1 MDDRLSG
8 VAEFVDVVDAG
19 SFSAA
24 GARLGVTRSA
34 VAKIVA
40 RLEQRLG
47 VRLLHRTTRSLSL
60 TDEGHAYYEQCRRVL
75 SELSAVEA
83 AFDHGRR
90 EPSGR
95 LRISAPVLFGR
106 QCVAPVVRRL
116 VEDYPRLNV
125 ELSFSDRVA
134 DLVEDGFDLA
144 VRIGTLPDY
153 GTLVARRLGVQRMGI
168 CASPAYL
175 AQHGKPA
182 DVAALATH
190 TGIAYGRA
198 GQSPPWRVR
207 GPGGEVEECR
217 LASRLYFDDLL
228 AIADAAAAGAG
239 LAWLPCWLMAP
250 YLSDGR
256 LELVMDSKSVMGGEV
271 HVVRQKARHM
281 PSKVRVAVDAL
292 VADISRMLGAE
303 QEHVDYAHDLAHLD
317 AS

>member
-1 MDDRLSG
+1 MTDRLRG

-19 SFSAA
+19 SFAAA
-24 GARLGVTRSA
+24 GVRLGVTRSA
-34 VAKIVA
+34 VAKVVA

-47 VRLLHRTTRSLSL
+47 VRLLQRTTRSLSL

-75 SELSAVEA
+75 SELSAAEA
-83 AFDHGRR
+83 ALDHGQR
-90 EPSGR
+90 EPAGR

-106 QCVAPVVRRL
+106 QCVAPVVRAL
-116 VEDYPRLNV
+116 VERYPRLDV
-125 ELSFSDRVA
+125 ELSFSDRMA

-144 VRIGTLPDY
+144 VRIGPLPDHA
-153 GTLVARRLGVQRMGI
+153 TLVARRLGVQGMGI

-175 AQHGKPA
+175 ARHGKPA
-182 DVAALATH
+182 DLAELATH

-198 GQSPPWRVR
+198 GQTKPWQVL

-217 LASRLYFDDLL
+217 LAARLYFDDLQ

-239 LAWLPCWLMAP
+239 LAWLPCWLMGP
-250 YLSDGR
+250 YLQDGR
-256 LELVMDSKSVMGGEV
+256 LALVMDSKSVLGAEV

-292 VADISRMLGAE
+292 VEEIPRR
-303 QEHVDYAHDLAHLD
+303 LAQI
-317 AS
+317 

>member
-1 MDDRLSG
+1 MIVRNPAACASCNAQIDTPPVPSSAT
-8 VAEFVDVVDAG
+8 VAPG
-19 SFSAA
+19 C
-24 GARLGVTRSA
+24 
-34 VAKIVA
+34 A

-47 VRLLHRTTRSLSL
+47 VRLLQRTTRSLSL

-75 SELSAVEA
+75 GELSAVEA
-83 AFDHGRR
+83 ALDHGQR

-95 LRISAPVLFGR
+95 LRITAPVLFGR

-116 VEDYPRLNV
+116 VEQHPRLNV

-144 VRIGTLPDY
+144 VRIGTLPDH

-175 AQHGKPA
+175 ARHGKPSN
-182 DVAALATH
+182 VAALASH
-190 TGIAYGRA
+190 VGIAYGRT
-198 GQSPPWRVR
+198 GQSVPWRVR
-207 GPGGEVEECR
+207 GPDGEVQECR
-217 LASRLYFDDLL
+217 LASRLWFDDLL

-239 LAWLPCWLMAP
+239 LAWLPCWLMGA

-256 LELVMDSKSVMGGEV
+256 LELVMDSKSVLGDEA
-271 HVVRQKARHM
+271 HVVRQKSRHV

-292 VADISRMLGAE
+292 VADISRML
-303 QEHVDYAHDLAHLD
+303 D
-317 AS
+317 ADPSRAYSKES

>member
-24 GARLGVTRSA
+24 GERLGVTRSA

-144 VRIGTLPDY
+144 VRIGTLPDN

-175 AQHGKPA
+175 ARHGKPA

-207 GPGGEVEECR
+207 GPRGEVEECR

-239 LAWLPCWLMAP
+239 VAWLPCWLMAP

-256 LELVMDSKSVMGGEV
+256 LELVMDSKSVLGGEV
-271 HVVRQKARHM
+271 HVVRQKARHV

-303 QEHVDYAHDLAHLD
+303 QEHVDFTHKLAHLD

>member
-1 MDDRLSG
+1 MNDRLSG

-19 SFSAA
+19 SFAAA
-24 GARLGVTRSA
+24 GERLGVTRSA

-47 VRLLHRTTRSLSL
+47 VRLLQRTTRSLSL

-75 SELSAVEA
+75 GELSAVEA

-90 EPSGR
+90 EPAGR

-106 QCVAPVVRRL
+106 QCVAPVVRQL
-116 VEDYPRLNV
+116 VEQHPRLNV

-144 VRIGTLPDY
+144 VRIGTLPDH

-175 AQHGKPA
+175 ARHGRPA
-182 DVAALATH
+182 DFAALATH
-190 TGIAYGRA
+190 TGIVYGRA
-198 GQSPPWRVR
+198 GQSAPWRVR
-207 GPGGEVEECR
+207 GPGGEVQECR
-217 LASRLYFDDLL
+217 LASRLCFDDLL

-239 LAWLPCWLMAP
+239 LAWLPCWLMGP

-256 LELVMDSKSVMGGEV
+256 LELVMDSRSVLGDEV
-271 HVVRQKARHM
+271 HVVRQKSRHL
-281 PSKVRVAVDAL
+281 PSKMRVAVDAL
-292 VADISRMLGAE
+292 VEDISRMLGADPH
-303 QEHVDYAHDLAHLD
+303 QAHLEGN
-317 AS
+317 